1 MRVCGRPD
9 LIPAGWCDP
18 VAVPGT
24 GRAGFGS
31 PRREEA
37 ARPWPGDHAVVT
49 KRRRSLRALQRIE
62 GDLAGSDPGLDAL
75 FRSFARRTR
84 GYDLSWVEKIDRR
97 PCLLSRMFGRRQRER
112 TLTGRTKDWTADNW
126 QDP

>member
-1 MRVCGRPD
+1 
-9 LIPAGWCDP
+9 
-18 VAVPGT
+18 
-24 GRAGFGS
+24 
-31 PRREEA
+31 
-37 ARPWPGDHAVVT
+37 VT

-112 TLTGRTKDWTADNW
+112 TLNGRMKDWTADNW

>member
-18 VAVPGT
+18 VAVPGA

-37 ARPWPGDHAVVT
+37 ARPWRGDHAVVT
-49 KRRRSLRALQRIE
+49 MRRRSLRALQRIE
-62 GDLAGSDPGLDAL
+62 RDLAGSDPGLDAL
-75 FRSFARRTR
+75 FRSFSRRTR
-84 GYDLSWVEKIDRR
+84 GYDLSWVEKVDRR
-97 PCLLSRMFGRRQRER
+97 PCLLSRLFGRQRHER
-112 TLTGRTKDWTADNW
+112 TLTERMKDWTAENGK
-126 QDP
+126 DP